1 MPRHAPVWRPRVRR
15 TPRSSLKKNQAVMS
29 EKLSTRPQIA
39 KIFAHRP
46 VSFARPSGSVSPH
59 YLIQSRWRRATLARV
74 ILESLASLALALLNG
89 LGHAINDCRPGAK
102 VAVAS
107 RACCGIDC
115 LAAATPEPDYRLSA
129 PPQQPG
135 PKKAPA
141 RMSKTGNATLAGL
154 VPGEVGVGKRT
165 C

>member
-29 EKLSTRPQIA
+29 EKLSTRP
-39 KIFAHRP
+39 
-46 VSFARPSGSVSPH
+46 GSRKFTLIIIGCRRI
-59 YLIQSRWRRATLARV
+59 YTLIQSRWKRASLARV
-74 ILESLASLALALLNG
+74 ILESLVSLALALLNG
-89 LGHAINDCRPGAK
+89 LGHAINDCRPGAT

-107 RACCGIDC
+107 RACGGIDC